1 MSPTVYEKL
10 DMVAMEKT
18 ALEAAEQS
26 ITLLINQRREG
37 EAAPA
42 LPLPADWAGIK
53 SVLLAGPLA
62 DDSNSMQGERCT
74 VNCLLLVFYNKP
86 SALNARWLLP
96 RGALPLRRLWC
107 RCWW

>member
-10 DMVAMEKT
+10 DMGAMEKT

-42 LPLPADWAGIK
+42 LPLPADWAGVK

-62 DDSNSMQGERCT
+62 DDSNSMQGGYSHSGPSHSDGYGAGVGGDGDGSAVT
-74 VNCLLLVFYNKP
+74 VLK
-86 SALNARWLLP
+86 AIQA
-96 RGALPLRRLWC
+96 
-107 RCWW
+107 